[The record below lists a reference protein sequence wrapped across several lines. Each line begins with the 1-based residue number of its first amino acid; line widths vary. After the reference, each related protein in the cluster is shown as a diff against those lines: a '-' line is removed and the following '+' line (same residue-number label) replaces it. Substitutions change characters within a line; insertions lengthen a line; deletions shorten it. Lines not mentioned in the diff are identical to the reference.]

1 MKTNPILTK
10 TDLSSLLRES
20 INSETL
26 SPESVLDLLASARKE
41 QVKKLHPYAITPPA
55 GGGGRWQTWY
65 KEPGGKRRNVKAQTE
80 EQLWDKLVPMYFP
93 ASPGGGLTFHRLYE
107 EWLDYKQT
115 LTGSPNTIK
124 RHKQHYRRY
133 FERSALHS
141 RSICRLDVLLLETEC
156 NRIIRE
162 FNLSRK
168 EWCNAKTILNGMF
181 SYAVRKKYLGEN
193 PMSRKSL

>member
-26 SPESVLDLLASARKE
+26 SPESVLDLLASAQKE

-65 KEPGGKRRNVKAQTE
+65 KESGGKRRNVKAQTE
-80 EQLWDKLVPMYFP
+80 DQLWDKLVPLYFP

-107 EWLDYKQT
+107 E
-115 LTGSPNTIK
+115 
-124 RHKQHYRRY
+124 
-133 FERSALHS
+133 
-141 RSICRLDVLLLETEC
+141 
-156 NRIIRE
+156 
-162 FNLSRK
+162 
-168 EWCNAKTILNGMF
+168 
-181 SYAVRKKYLGEN
+181 
-193 PMSRKSL
+193 